1 MIESFKGGIIME
13 IFDSYIVPVIVGI
26 CLCIGYVI
34 KNLVSTDKVN
44 KFIPTIVAALG
55 VFLAIWMN
63 KFKISP
69 EILLQGLVSGLSS
82 TGLYELFTQYIEN
95 KN

>member
-1 MIESFKGGIIME
+1 ME

-69 EILLQGLVSGLSS
+69 EILLQGLISGLSS

>member
-1 MIESFKGGIIME
+1 ME
-13 IFDSYIVPVIVGI
+13 IFNDFIVPVIVGI

-69 EILLQGLVSGLSS
+69 EILLQGLISGLSS
-82 TGLYELFTQYIEN
+82 TGLYELFKQYIEK